1 MQFTQEATVAIN
13 DYVDRV
19 RLALPLSPSARI
31 AAADRLYQDICRDA
45 SSKAQA
51 ANQSIIGIDI
61 VRDILA
67 SLGTSDQCAQRLSA
81 TNTGSAWQWPG
92 DVFADAFR
100 SQRFQERMDNFA
112 RVAAE
117 QGERVART
125 SLDVAVQAL
134 DAAAQKLREAA
145 ERLKAKTS

>member
-19 RLALPLSPSARI
+19 RLALPFSPSARI
-31 AAADRLYQDICRDA
+31 AATDRLYQDICRDA
-45 SSKAQA
+45 ASKAAA
-51 ANQSIIGIDI
+51 ANQSIIGIDV
-61 VRDILA
+61 VRELLA
-67 SLGTSDQCAQRLSA
+67 SLGTSDACAQRLAADQAS
-81 TNTGSAWQWPG
+81 GAWQWPG
-92 DVFADAFR
+92 DAVADAFR
-100 SQRFQERMDNFA
+100 QHRITEKMDKFA

-125 SLDVAVQAL
+125 SIDIAVQAL

-145 ERLKAKTS
+145 DNLKTK